1 MTGVYGSAQKQ
12 FEMSRTNILWKN
24 LQASLCL
31 LLFIRFIRV
40 LGSIPETFRIDTQV
54 LRYLTLIG
62 FSVKRKVHN

>member
-24 LQASLCL
+24 LEASLCL

-40 LGSIPETFRIDTQV
+40 HPRDLSN
-54 LRYLTLIG
+54 RYASAPLPYPYRL
-62 FSVKRKVHN
+62 